1 LLQPP
6 DFYLHDVDVVSHDGR
21 FACEVIRTIQSAAQ
35 RLTLVKLDHPPA
47 EGEDIVALTER
58 ESDSALDLP
67 ITEPHDV
74 FVYWINP
81 TVESAELVDR
91 RDLRRIAKAVISPV

>member
-1 LLQPP
+1 MLQPP
-6 DFYLHDVDVVSHDGR
+6 DFYLHDVDVASHDGR
-21 FACEVIRTIQSAAQ
+21 FGCEVIRTIHSAAK

-58 ESDSALDLP
+58 ESDSALELP
-67 ITEPHDV
+67 ITEAHDV

-81 TVESAELVDR
+81 TVESAERVDE
-91 RDLRRIAKAVISPV
+91 RDVRRIAKAVISPV